1 MTNRTMLKFGYPES
15 LIADYRHWCILLR
28 PQQVTFG
35 ALVLVCKDEAHALPG
50 IPRDA
55 FTELAEVTADIETA
69 LSALRPYDKINYLML
84 MMVDRDVH
92 FHVLPRYALAQEF
105 DGVTY
110 CDRGWPGPPEL
121 GEAITLDAFKRA
133 RLLTALAALWPSSK
147 ALTG

>member
-15 LIADYRHWCILLR
+15 LIADYQHWRVLLR

-35 ALVLVCKDEAHALPG
+35 ALVLICKGEARALPG

-55 FTELAEVTADIETA
+55 FTELAEVTADIETT
-69 LSALRPYDKINYLML
+69 LSALCPYDKINYLML
-84 MMVDRDVH
+84 MMVDCDVH
-92 FHVLPRYALAQEF
+92 FHVLPRYARAREF

-110 CDRGWPGPPEL
+110 RDRGWPGPPEL
-121 GEAITLDAFKRA
+121 GEAITLAPLKRD
-133 RLLTALAALWPSSK
+133 RLLAALAALWPGGK